1 MKCAQEEYMG
11 VGAAR
16 HRHFLSLEVFD
27 FRDRRVLANHQS
39 GPLGAGV
46 DIDSFNRIAV
56 GFSDES
62 RSPSGRPKVD
72 TLAVQQF
79 QRFVA
84 TQALGPLDRNPIT
97 GEILLQKLLIFQ
109 HQAYR
114 VVIGIVE
121 LNGRRLN
128 SDLAAAA
135 RGHRCNDQ
143 HYDYKGELQPLL
155 IVQLSPFTTMQK
167 TNSNL
172 PLVANFVASA
182 PVSPRSCPAGVRLR
196 PVLRTDP

>member
-1 MKCAQEEYMG
+1 MRVGKEELWG
-11 VGAAR
+11 GR
-16 HRHFLSLEVFD
+16 SGSPRHFLTLEIFD

-46 DIDSFNRIAV
+46 DIDSFDRIAV

-62 RSPSGRPKVD
+62 RGPCGRPKVD
-72 TLAVQQF
+72 AFTVQQF

-84 TQALGPLDRNPIT
+84 SQALAPLNRNAIT

-109 HQAYR
+109 HQAYG
-114 VVIGIVE
+114 VVIGIDE

-128 SDLAAAA
+128 SGLAAAA
-135 RGHRCNDQ
+135 GRHRCNDQ

-155 IVQLSPFTTMQK
+155 IVQLSPFTTLQK